1 MLKPVGENLLN
12 RTVAWSCRAV
22 LHFTHQLQEDQGTMK
37 QSSGYYLHQTWRA
50 FPVQK
55 DECSSEKFT
64 VDQLCT
70 QALPLGYL
78 GQGPA

>member
-1 MLKPVGENLLN
+1 
-12 RTVAWSCRAV
+12 
-22 LHFTHQLQEDQGTMK
+22 MK
-37 QSSGYYLHQTWRA
+37 QSSGYYLHQAWRA

-70 QALPLGYL
+70 QALPLDCL